1 VAKDKSLHTASLEHP
16 ARVKPH
22 ALVRRFRLTITDGPD
37 AGKTVASSGER
48 AVLGTAEAAD
58 VVLHDRTISRFH
70 CEVALDA
77 ERAIIR
83 DLGSR
88 NGTRV
93 DGVRVVEAHLA
104 DGALLTIGR
113 TQLRFELGSDHV
125 KVPLSTREQ
134 LGLLVG
140 RSVAMRAVFA
150 LLERAS
156 KSDATVLL
164 EGETGTGKEAAAET
178 LHREGARKDG
188 PLVVVDCGAIPPDLL
203 ESELFG
209 HERGAF
215 TGALTAREGAFPA
228 ASGGTIFLDEI
239 GELSPDLQPKL
250 LRALEQREVKRVGA
264 NRWLPID
271 VRVVA
276 ATHRNLRAEVNA
288 GKFRSDLYY
297 RLAVLE
303 VRLPPLRERKD
314 DLPLLVE
321 NMLRAAGATDRPELR
336 SDAFF
341 AELARHSW
349 PGNVRELRN
358 YLDRCIAFHEQSPLI
373 DEGLGPKQEAPL
385 TSLPLKPARDA
396 FERRYLEELL
406 RLHEDNVSAAAR
418 TAGVD
423 RIQLYR
429 LLWRHGLR

>member
-1 VAKDKSLHTASLEHP
+1 VAKDKSLHTASLERP
-16 ARVKPH
+16 QAGKQH
-22 ALVRRFRLTITDGPD
+22 ALVRRFRLTVIEGSD

-58 VVLHDRTISRFH
+58 FVLHDRTVSRFH
-70 CEVALDA
+70 CEIALDDKHA
-77 ERAIIR
+77 VIR

-93 DGVRVVEAHLA
+93 DGVSIVQAHLA
-104 DGALLTIGR
+104 DGALITIGR
-113 TQLRFELGSDHV
+113 TQLRFVLGSDHV
-125 KVPLSTREQ
+125 KVPLSANEQ
-134 LGLLVG
+134 FGLLVG
-140 RSVAMRAVFA
+140 RSTAMRAVFA

-178 LHREGARKDG
+178 IHREGRRKDG
-188 PLVVVDCGAIPPDLL
+188 PLIVVDCGAIPPDLL

-215 TGALTAREGAFPA
+215 TGALTAREGAFAA

-239 GELSPDLQPKL
+239 GELSPELQPKL
-250 LRALEQREVKRVGA
+250 LRALEQREVKRVGS
-264 NRWLPID
+264 NRWLPVD
-271 VRVVA
+271 VRVIA
-276 ATHRNLRAEVNA
+276 ATHRNLRVEVNA
-288 GKFRSDLYY
+288 GKFRADLYY

-321 NMLRAAGATDRPELR
+321 NMLAAAGATDRPELR
-336 SDAFF
+336 ADAFF
-341 AELARHSW
+341 AELGRHRW

-358 YLDRCIAFHEQSPLI
+358 YLDRCIAFREQSPLV
-373 DEGLGPKQEAPL
+373 DEGLGPVETSL
-385 TSLPLKPARDA
+385 TELPLKHARDA

-406 RLHEDNVSAAAR
+406 RQHEDNVSAAAR